1 MNLVYLMLAVSCHI
15 YLSDILIWVVRA
27 EILASTLLLNTPN
40 LYYIARWWDVVICGE
55 GRERGGGWARGD

>member
-1 MNLVYLMLAVSCHI
+1 MLAVSCHI

-55 GRERGGGWARGD
+55 GRERGGGGWARGD